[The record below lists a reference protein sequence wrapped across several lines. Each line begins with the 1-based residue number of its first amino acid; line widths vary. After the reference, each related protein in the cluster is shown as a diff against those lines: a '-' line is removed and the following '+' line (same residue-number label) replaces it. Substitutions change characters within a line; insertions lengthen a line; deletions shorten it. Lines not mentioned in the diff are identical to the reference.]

1 MMKFKAVL
9 VEEPFKPPQL
19 TVMPEY
25 AVDNFVKSE
34 WNAPRMHFPEI
45 RVFDIKPHWAVR
57 ISHSVT
63 PAEAENRGGR
73 W

>member
-1 MMKFKAVL
+1 MKFKAVL
-9 VEEPFKPPQL
+9 MEVPFKPPQL

-34 WNAPRMHFPEI
+34 RNAPRMHFPEI
-45 RVFDIKPHWAVR
+45 SIFDIEPHWSVR

-63 PAEAENRGGR
+63 QTEADDRGGR